1 MSLLYI
7 TQNALLSCMLVAEEW
22 SGFAADRKTLR
33 VSAPIGIQ
41 RSKYSL
47 SMPVKYGIPMM
58 IVFTIE
64 HWLLS
69 QATFIVRANGVSWN
83 GDHIEGWTIAGYS
96 FIPCLTGKAAYSR
109 PQVEG

>member
-1 MSLLYI
+1 MSLLCT
-7 TQNALLSCMLVAEEW
+7 TQNALLSCMLAAEEW
-22 SGFAADRKTLR
+22 GGFAADRKTLR

-47 SMPVKYGIPMM
+47 SMPVKYGIPMT

-64 HWLLS
+64 HWLES

-83 GDHIEGWTIAGYS
+83 GDHIEGWTITGYS
-96 FIPCLTGKAAYSR
+96 FIPCSTGKAAYSI
-109 PQVEG
+109 P